1 MKVIKRDGREVEY
14 DWDKV
19 ESAIGKAYAAVGRNI
34 EFPDL
39 NMLCCL
45 KELEAELKD
54 ISVFN
59 EKITVEEIQDMVER
73 FLSGHDCFET
83 AKAFILYRE
92 QHRKQRTAVQVKE
105 AIEEYIGHAD
115 WRIKANSNQGYSLGG
130 MILNTAGKITANYW
144 LNEVYP
150 KEIGERHRDGSY
162 HIHDL
167 DMLSGYCC
175 GHSLRALLEEGFN
188 GIVGKISSNPPKHFS
203 TACGQIVNFLGCL
216 QNEWAGA
223 QAFSSFDT
231 YMAPFVRLDN
241 MSLEDIKRELES
253 MIFSLNVGSRW
264 GSQCPFTNLTFD
276 WVCPDDLK
284 NKHPIIGG
292 EEQEFTYGD
301 FQKEMDMINR
311 AFMEV
316 MIEGDKD
323 GRAFTFPIPTYNITD
338 AFDWEH
344 PNCEYLF
351 KMTAKYGSPYF
362 ANYMG
367 SELKPTDIRSMCCRL
382 RLDLRELLKRGNGL
396 FGSAEQTGS
405 IGVVTINMAR
415 LGYKH
420 KGDKEGLLTELQ
432 DLMELAKYSLEIKR
446 KFITK
451 MMGEG
456 LYPYTKRYLGT
467 FRNFFST
474 IGVNGMNEMV
484 RNFTDDKE
492 DITTEY
498 GEALCKEI
506 LEFIREQMIV
516 FQEMTGNLYNLEAT
530 PAEGTTYRFAKED
543 LKRYPNIIQAGT
555 KENPYYTNSSQ
566 LPVGY
571 TDDPFEAL
579 MKQEDLQCMYTGG
592 TVLHLYI
599 GEQISSWE
607 SCRNLVRKAVTNFKL
622 PYISV
627 TPTFSICP
635 KHGYLAGKHDTCP
648 LCDKEI
654 IEKYKAKECCK

>member
-14 DWDKV
+14 DWNKI
-19 ESAIGKAYAAVGRNI
+19 ENAIGKAYKAVGKDI
-34 EFPDL
+34 EHPDL

-45 KELEAELKD
+45 HYLEAELAD
-54 ISVFN
+54 ISYFN
-59 EKITVEEIQDMVER
+59 EKITVEELQDMVER
-73 FLSGHDCFET
+73 FLSDNGCFDT
-83 AKAFILYRE
+83 MKAYIIYRE
-92 QHRKQRTAVQVKE
+92 QHRKQRTAVQVKD

-150 KEIGERHRDGSY
+150 KEIGEKHRDGSY

-188 GIVGKISSNPPKHFS
+188 GITGKISSNPPKHFS

-284 NKHPIIGG
+284 EKHPIIGG

-338 AFDWEH
+338 AFDWDH

-351 KMTAKYGSPYF
+351 KMTAKYG
-362 ANYMG
+362 
-367 SELKPTDIRSMCCRL
+367 
-382 RLDLRELLKRGNGL
+382 
-396 FGSAEQTGS
+396 
-405 IGVVTINMAR
+405 
-415 LGYKH
+415 
-420 KGDKEGLLTELQ
+420 
-432 DLMELAKYSLEIKR
+432 
-446 KFITK
+446 
-451 MMGEG
+451 
-456 LYPYTKRYLGT
+456 
-467 FRNFFST
+467 
-474 IGVNGMNEMV
+474 
-484 RNFTDDKE
+484 
-492 DITTEY
+492 
-498 GEALCKEI
+498 
-506 LEFIREQMIV
+506 
-516 FQEMTGNLYNLEAT
+516 
-530 PAEGTTYRFAKED
+530 
-543 LKRYPNIIQAGT
+543 
-555 KENPYYTNSSQ
+555 NP
-566 LPVGY
+566 
-571 TDDPFEAL
+571 
-579 MKQEDLQCMYTGG
+579 
-592 TVLHLYI
+592 
-599 GEQISSWE
+599 
-607 SCRNLVRKAVTNFKL
+607 
-622 PYISV
+622 
-627 TPTFSICP
+627 
-635 KHGYLAGKHDTCP
+635 
-648 LCDKEI
+648 
-654 IEKYKAKECCK
+654 

>member
-14 DWDKV
+14 DWNKI
-19 ESAIGKAYAAVGRNI
+19 ENAIGKAYKAIGKDIRL
-34 EFPDL
+34 PDL
-39 NMLCCL
+39 NMLNCL
-45 KELEAELKD
+45 NDLEVELAD
-54 ISVFN
+54 ISYFN
-59 EKITVEEIQDMVER
+59 EKITVEELQDMVER
-73 FLSGHDCFET
+73 FLSDHGCFDT
-83 AKAFILYRE
+83 MKAYIIYRE
-92 QHRKQRTAVQVKE
+92 QHRKQRTAVQVKD

-150 KEIGERHRDGSY
+150 KEIGEKHRDGSY

-188 GIVGKISSNPPKHFS
+188 GITGKVSSNPPKHFS

-241 MSLEDIKRELES
+241 LTLEDVTRELES

-276 WVCPDDLK
+276 WVCPEDLK

-338 AFDWEH
+338 AFDWDH

-420 KGDKEGLLTELQ
+420 KGDYKGFYKELTEL
-432 DLMELAKYSLEIKR
+432 LVLAKDSLEIKR

-492 DITTEY
+492 DITTEF
-498 GEALCKEI
+498 GERWCLVV
-506 LEFIREQMIV
+506 LDYIREKMV
-516 FQEMTGNLYNLEAT
+516 EFQEETGNLYNLEAT

-543 LKRYPNIIQAGT
+543 IKRYPDILHAGT
-555 KENPYYTNSSQ
+555 EENPYYTNSSQ
-566 LPVGY
+566 LPVGF

-579 MKQEDLQCMYTGG
+579 MRQEEMQCMYTGG

-599 GEQISSWE
+599 GEAISSWQ
-607 SCRNLVRKAVTNFKL
+607 SCRAIVRKALTNFKL
-622 PYISV
+622 PYISI

-635 KHGYLAGKHDTCP
+635 KHGYLSGKHDFCP
-648 LCDKEI
+648 KCDKEI
-654 IEKYKAKECCK
+654 IERYKNKKEN

>member
-1 MKVIKRDGREVEY
+1 MKVIKRDGRIVDY
-14 DWDKV
+14 DWSRIKNAVD
-19 ESAIGKAYAAVGRNI
+19 KAYSACGHDPDN
-34 EFPDL
+34 PDL
-39 NMLCCL
+39 KMYSCMLHI
-45 KELEAELKD
+45 EAEFKD
-54 ISVFN
+54 ISMFT
-59 EKITVEEIQDMVER
+59 EEMHVEEIQDYVED
-73 FLSGHDCFET
+73 FLIGHDCADT

-92 QHRKQRTAVQVKE
+92 KHNKQRKAVDVKN

-115 WRIKANSNQGYSLGG
+115 WRIKANSNQQYSLGG

-188 GIVGKISSNPPKHFS
+188 GITGKVSSTPPKHFS

-276 WVCPDDLK
+276 LKCPEDLK

-292 EEQEFTYGD
+292 VEQEFTYGD

-316 MIEGDKD
+316 MIQGDKD

-351 KMTAKYGSPYF
+351 KMTAKYG
-362 ANYMG
+362 
-367 SELKPTDIRSMCCRL
+367 
-382 RLDLRELLKRGNGL
+382 
-396 FGSAEQTGS
+396 
-405 IGVVTINMAR
+405 
-415 LGYKH
+415 
-420 KGDKEGLLTELQ
+420 
-432 DLMELAKYSLEIKR
+432 
-446 KFITK
+446 
-451 MMGEG
+451 
-456 LYPYTKRYLGT
+456 
-467 FRNFFST
+467 
-474 IGVNGMNEMV
+474 
-484 RNFTDDKE
+484 
-492 DITTEY
+492 
-498 GEALCKEI
+498 
-506 LEFIREQMIV
+506 
-516 FQEMTGNLYNLEAT
+516 
-530 PAEGTTYRFAKED
+530 
-543 LKRYPNIIQAGT
+543 
-555 KENPYYTNSSQ
+555 NP
-566 LPVGY
+566 
-571 TDDPFEAL
+571 
-579 MKQEDLQCMYTGG
+579 
-592 TVLHLYI
+592 
-599 GEQISSWE
+599 
-607 SCRNLVRKAVTNFKL
+607 
-622 PYISV
+622 
-627 TPTFSICP
+627 
-635 KHGYLAGKHDTCP
+635 
-648 LCDKEI
+648 
-654 IEKYKAKECCK
+654 

>member
-14 DWDKV
+14 DWSRI
-19 ESAIGKAYAAVGRNI
+19 ESAIGKAYKAIGKDINN
-34 EFPDL
+34 PDL
-39 NMLCCL
+39 NMVNCL
-45 KELEAELKD
+45 VNLEAELTD
-54 ISVFN
+54 IEYFN
-59 EKITVEEIQDMVER
+59 EKINVEEIQDMVER
-73 FLSGHDCFET
+73 FLSGHGCFET

-241 MSLEDIKRELES
+241 MRLEDIKRELES

-276 WVCPDDLK
+276 WVCPEDLK

-323 GRAFTFPIPTYNITD
+323 GRAFTFPIPTYNIGD
-338 AFDWEH
+338 DFDWDH
-344 PNCEYLF
+344 PNCEWLF
-351 KMTAKYGSPYF
+351 KMTAKYGNGYF
-362 ANYMG
+362 ANYCN

-432 DLMELAKYSLEIKR
+432 DLMYLAKDSLEIKR

-506 LEFIREQMIV
+506 LEFIREKMIV

-543 LKRYPNIIQAGT
+543 LKRYPDILQAGT

-571 TDDPFEAL
+571 TSDPFEAL

-599 GEQISSWE
+599 GEAISSWQ
-607 SCRNLVRKAVTNFKL
+607 SCRAIVRKALTNFKL
-622 PYISV
+622 PYISI

-635 KHGYLAGKHDTCP
+635 KHGYLSGKHDFCP
-648 LCDKEI
+648 KCDKEL
-654 IEKYKAKECCK
+654 IERYKNKKEN